1 MEDTRVVTAAR
12 GTRRETSSAATKL
25 PGDRGQPRRRVR
37 QSERIADLRGRLVA
51 VPLSVLALLITLAGH
66 AVAEPGDAQWDPTL
80 PKIVSSGA
88 PGDPVAVANASLQA
102 TQLATQTT
110 MELGR
115 KFLSSLGLGGP
126 GAGAPT
132 GAVPGSLNRVNGR
145 QAIEYV
151 IRRGA
156 SQAGVPYSWGG
167 GKPNGP
173 SLGVDSG
180 ANTVGYDCSGFT
192 QFAFA
197 GVGVLIP
204 KFSGDQYNTG
214 RKIPPT
220 QAKRGDLIFYGPGGT
235 QHVAIYLGNGQ
246 VLESASSYGQVGVHP
261 LRTAGMSP
269 YLTRIIES

>member
-12 GTRRETSSAATKL
+12 RTRRETSSAATKL
-25 PGDRGQPRRRVR
+25 PGGCGQPLRRVR
-37 QSERIADLRGRLVA
+37 QSERTADLRTRLIA
-51 VPLSVLALLITLAGH
+51 VPLSVVALLITLAGH

-214 RKIPPT
+214 RKIPPS

>member
-1 MEDTRVVTAAR
+1 MRHRDASIPRWTWALLAVFPLLVALAAP
-12 GTRRETSSAATKL
+12 SAA
-25 PGDRGQPRRRVR
+25 
-37 QSERIADLRGRLVA
+37 
-51 VPLSVLALLITLAGH
+51 
-66 AVAEPGDAQWDPTL
+66 EPTEWDPTL
-80 PKIVSSGA
+80 PKVISSGA
-88 PGDPVAVANASLQA
+88 PGDPVAIANASLQA

-115 KFLSSLGLGGP
+115 KFLGSLGIG
-126 GAGAPT
+126 GAPA
-132 GAVPGSLNRVNGR
+132 GVAPGRNGVR
-145 QAIEYV
+145 GQQAIEYV

-156 SQAGVPYSWGG
+156 SQLGVPYSWGG
-167 GKPNGP
+167 GGP
-173 SLGVDSG
+173 RGPTLGVDSG

-214 RKIPPT
+214 RKIPPS
-220 QAKRGDLIFYGPGGT
+220 QAKRGDLIFYGPGGS

-246 VLESASSYGQVGVHP
+246 VLEAASSYGKVSVNP

-269 YLTRIIES
+269 YLARIIES